1 MDRNWFSSENERN
14 LLFLFQKLKSPQKK
28 EEKRKEIEENK
39 RAREQK
45 RVEKEKENE
54 EKKKHNEEL
63 KRMTEAKKAA
73 KDAEQEM
80 RKKERDEKKRA
91 EEEKLAKKKAEED
104 EKRRKEQMLSNKFT
118 SFFKKLSPPEKQNPR
133 PVKPAGA
140 LNMGPFEIQK
150 DQTLANYIP
159 EVSKEKFVMGAFDSE
174 IIHQDT
180 DVHSLYL
187 HEIRNKT
194 RLPYRYNKRQANST
208 DQQAN
213 RPEDDI
219 IVEGSQGE
227 KKTYRA
233 KLLQFVEN
241 NRPAYFG
248 TWRKKSR
255 SVGGRRPF
263 GRDLNYFD
271 YDLDSDDEW
280 EEEEQE
286 KGEELKDSDS
296 EERVE
301 DEEEDNDDYEIDEF
315 FVPHGHLSDDENQDE
330 EYFEVE
336 ELPDGQR
343 KRKMLTKE
351 KLLIEERTKKLKS
364 LVPKAIGCLFVENS
378 DEFETRAKFDKM
390 RKYRVVFVA

>member
-1 MDRNWFSSENERN
+1 M
-14 LLFLFQKLKSPQKK
+14 
-28 EEKRKEIEENK
+28 I
-39 RAREQK
+39 
-45 RVEKEKENE
+45 
-54 EKKKHNEEL
+54 
-63 KRMTEAKKAA
+63 EAKKAA
-73 KDAEQEM
+73 KDAEAEL

-91 EEEKLAKKKAEED
+91 EEEKLAKKKAEE
-104 EKRRKEQMLSNKFT
+104 EAKKRKEQMVANKFT
-118 SFFKKLSPPEKQNPR
+118 SFFKKLSPQEKQNPR
-133 PVKPAGA
+133 IGQ
-140 LNMGPFEIQK
+140 FEIQK

-180 DVHSLYL
+180 DIHSLYL

-194 RLPYRYNKRQANST
+194 RLPYKYTKRQQDSDAQFGRS
-208 DQQAN
+208 
-213 RPEDDI
+213 EDDI
-219 IVEGSQGE
+219 IVEGSQGD
-227 KKTYRA
+227 KKIYRA

-248 TWRKKSR
+248 TWRKRSR
-255 SVGGRRPF
+255 YVTGRRPF
-263 GRDLNYFD
+263 GKDAKCFD
-271 YDLDSDDEW
+271 YELDSDDEW

-301 DEEEDNDDYEIDEF
+301 DEEDDGDDYEIDEF

-351 KLLIEERTKKLKS
+351 KLLIEERTKKLKN

-378 DEFETRAKFDKM
+378 DEFETKAKFGPM
-390 RKYRVVFVA
+390 RKYRVVFVN

>member
-1 MDRNWFSSENERN
+1 MAD
-14 LLFLFQKLKSPQKK
+14 
-28 EEKRKEIEENK
+28 
-39 RAREQK
+39 
-45 RVEKEKENE
+45 
-54 EKKKHNEEL
+54 
-63 KRMTEAKKAA
+63 AKKAA
-73 KDAEQEM
+73 KDAEQEL

-91 EEEKLAKKKAEED
+91 EDEKLAKKKAEED
-104 EKRRKEQMLSNKFT
+104 EKRRKEQKVANKFT
-118 SFFKKLSPPEKQNPR
+118 SFFTKLSPPEKQNPR
-133 PVKPAGA
+133 PAKPTGA
-140 LNMGPFEIQK
+140 LFMGPFEIQK

-159 EVSKEKFVMGAFDSE
+159 EWSKEKFVMGAFDSE
-174 IIHQDT
+174 ITHQDT
-180 DVHSLYL
+180 DVLYL

-194 RLPYRYNKRQANST
+194 RMPYKYSKRPANPVDPQS
-208 DQQAN
+208 N

-219 IVEGSQGE
+219 IVEGSQGD

-248 TWRKKSR
+248 TWRKTSR
-255 SVGGRRPF
+255 SVSGRRPF
-263 GRDLNYFD
+263 AKDLDQFD

-280 EEEEQE
+280 EEEE

-296 EERVE
+296 EERVD

-364 LVPKAIGCLFVENS
+364 LVPKAIGCLFVENN

>member
-1 MDRNWFSSENERN
+1 MNVQR
-14 LLFLFQKLKSPQKK
+14 K
-28 EEKRKEIEENK
+28 EEKRREIEENK

-45 RVEKEKENE
+45 KVEREKENE

-63 KRMTEAKKAA
+63 KRMIEAKKAA

-91 EEEKLAKKKAEED
+91 EEEKLARKKAEEE

-118 SFFKKLSPPEKQNPR
+118 SYFKKLSPVEKQNPR
-133 PVKPAGA
+133 AG
-140 LNMGPFEIQK
+140 NFEIQK

-159 EVSKEKFVMGAFDSE
+159 EVSREKFVMGAFDSE

-180 DVHSLYL
+180 DLCSLYL
-187 HEIRNKT
+187 NEIRNKT
-194 RLPYRYNKRQANST
+194 RVPYKYSKRQQNAMA
-208 DQQAN
+208 DQQSN

-219 IVEGSQGE
+219 IVEGSQGD
-227 KKTYRA
+227 KKTYRV

-241 NRPAYFG
+241 TRPAYFG

-255 SVGGRRPF
+255 SVTGRRPF
-263 GRDLNYFD
+263 GKDLIYFD
-271 YDLDSDDEW
+271 YELDSDDEW
-280 EEEEQE
+280 EEEDQE

-364 LVPKAIGCLFVENS
+364 LAPKAIGCLFVENT
-378 DEFETRAKFDKM
+378 DEFETRAKFDRM
-390 RKYRVVFVA
+390 RKYRVVFVH